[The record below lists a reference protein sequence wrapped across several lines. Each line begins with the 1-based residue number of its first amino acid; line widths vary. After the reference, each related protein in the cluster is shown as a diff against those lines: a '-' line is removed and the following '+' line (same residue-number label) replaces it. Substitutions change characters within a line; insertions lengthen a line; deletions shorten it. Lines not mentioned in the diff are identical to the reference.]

1 MEPKSSMGF
10 WTKYLRLILLSV
22 SKVSMQ
28 KPPTKEVLMKDA
40 VEHIVTML
48 RTQNCH
54 NVKIT
59 SP

>member
-10 WTKYLRLILLSV
+10 WTKYLKLILLSV

-40 VEHIVTML
+40 VEHIVK
-48 RTQNCH
+48 NCH